1 MAIIAS
7 NINTEKAQQAKP
19 EEKKEV
25 DLGRKEDGE
34 TMPAMIVE
42 LTRKELYEEVWK
54 LSVAGVARKYDI
66 PYVKCLAQI
75 KAAKIPIPSSGYWTK
90 INFGKPVEQ
99 TPLPGD
105 GEEIVTLQ
113 KDAFRRTNTAD
124 LEETNQITAPQ
135 DRVESASFDASYPAE
150 PAVQA
155 ATEDEADQV
164 DDMPPET
171 VQKLGQTYN
180 VYDRETLYR
189 EVWER
194 PVTEVAKRYKVSD
207 VAIHKV
213 CQSLDIPTP
222 PQGYWAKLRAGKTV
236 KKPPLPPGGESKK
249 IGVQTGA
256 GTSNRGKE
264 KTVPLEFLPEEERQV
279 VLNVAAQILLPQ
291 ENARMRSEIVA
302 HRKKISEWS
311 KRKRQQERK
320 FGASWSRGRNREP
333 APPFAEGF
341 SEEQQPRVFRLID
354 ALAKAMTPLG
364 WELTADLKFAMGQ
377 DSVTLMFSESTDKV
391 LHTPT
396 KEENLKLLQYEEER
410 KKHSWASKPQIRK
423 YDAVYNGR
431 LSVSINGAKTFR
443 DCRSYVLEDRLGDM
457 MLAIYEEAERVK
469 QARLAREE
477 AERQRREQERKR
489 EEYRKLYNAEVDRTL
504 ALVNCAEDYETAC
517 RIRNYVSAMEKAHP
531 EQDLSEWASWA
542 RAKADWY
549 DPTIAKEDE
558 LLGRRKHEKNQ
569 KDKGPEHKG
578 YWW

>member
-7 NINTEKAQQAKP
+7 NADAEKAQQAQP
-19 EEKKEV
+19 EEKKET
-25 DLGRKEDGE
+25 DLGRKEDEE
-34 TMPAMIVE
+34 TMPPITVE
-42 LTRKELYEEVWK
+42 LTRKELYEEIWK
-54 LSVAGVARKYDI
+54 LSVAGVARKYGI
-66 PYVKCLAQI
+66 PYAKCLTQI
-75 KAAKIPIPSSGYWTK
+75 KAAQIPIPPSGYWTK
-90 INFGKPVEQ
+90 INFGKQVEQ

-105 GEEIVTLQ
+105 GDAIVTLQ
-113 KDAFRRTNTAD
+113 KDNFQEPNTAKSEQVVQIASLQERTESVSPNASTPMD
-124 LEETNQITAPQ
+124 PIAQSAAEEITNQA
-135 DRVESASFDASYPAE
+135 
-150 PAVQA
+150 
-155 ATEDEADQV
+155 
-164 DDMPPET
+164 PPET
-171 VQKLGQTYN
+171 VQRFGQTYN
-180 VYDRETLYR
+180 VYNRETLYR
-189 EVWER
+189 EVWNM

-213 CQSLDIPTP
+213 CKSLNIPTP
-222 PQGYWAKLRAGKTV
+222 PPGYWAKLRAGKPV

-249 IGVQTGA
+249 MGVQTGA
-256 GTSNRGKE
+256 GNSNRSNE
-264 KTVPLEFLPEEERQV
+264 TEIPLEFLPEEERQV

-291 ENARMRSEIVA
+291 ENDRMLPEIVA
-302 HRKKISEWS
+302 HRKKIAEWS
-311 KRKRQQERK
+311 KRKRQQERE
-320 FGASWSRGRNREP
+320 FGAGWNRGRNQEP
-333 APPFAEGF
+333 APLFAEGV
-341 SEEQQPRVFRLID
+341 SEEQQSRVFRLID

-364 WELTADLKFAMGQ
+364 WELTADLKFAIGQ

-396 KEENLKLLQYEEER
+396 KEENLNLLQYEEER

-431 LSVSINGAKTFR
+431 LGVSINGARTFR
-443 DCRSYVLEDRLGDM
+443 DCRSYVLEERLGDM

-469 QARLAREE
+469 QARLDREE

-489 EEYRKLYNAEVDRTL
+489 EEHRKLYNAEVDRTL

-517 RIRNYVSAMEKAHP
+517 RIRSYVSAMEKAHP

-558 LLGRRKHEKNQ
+558 FLGKREHEKNQ

>member
-7 NINTEKAQQAKP
+7 NADAEKAQQAQP
-19 EEKKEV
+19 EEKKEA

-34 TMPAMIVE
+34 TMPSLTVE
-42 LTRKELYEEVWK
+42 LTRKKLYEEIWK
-54 LSVAGVARKYDI
+54 LSVAGVAKKYGI
-66 PYVKCLAQI
+66 PYAKCLAQI
-75 KAAKIPIPSSGYWTK
+75 KAAQIPIPPSGYWTK
-90 INFGKPVEQ
+90 INFGKQVEQ
-99 TPLPGD
+99 MPLPGD
-105 GEEIVTLQ
+105 GDAIVTLQ
-113 KDAFRRTNTAD
+113 KDNFQEPDTAKSEQMVQTTSLQERTESMSPNASTPMEPIAQSAA
-124 LEETNQITAPQ
+124 EEITNQA
-135 DRVESASFDASYPAE
+135 
-150 PAVQA
+150 
-155 ATEDEADQV
+155 
-164 DDMPPET
+164 PPET
-171 VQKLGQTYN
+171 VQRFGQTYN
-180 VYDRETLYR
+180 VYNRETLYQ
-189 EVWER
+189 EVWNT

-213 CQSLDIPTP
+213 CKSLNIPTP
-222 PQGYWAKLRAGKTV
+222 PPGYWAKLRAGKPV

-249 IGVQTGA
+249 MGMQTRT
-256 GTSNRGKE
+256 GTSNRANE
-264 KTVPLEFLPEEERQV
+264 KAVPLEFLPEEERQV

-291 ENARMRSEIVA
+291 EKARMQPEIVA

-311 KRKRQQERK
+311 KRKRQQERE
-320 FGASWSRGRNREP
+320 FGAGWNQGRNREP

-364 WELTADLKFAMGQ
+364 WELTADLKLAMGQ
-377 DSVTLMFSESTDKV
+377 DSVTLVFSESTDQV

-396 KEENLKLLQYEEER
+396 KEENMKLLQYEEEK

-431 LSVSINGAKTFR
+431 LGISINGARTFR
-443 DCRSYVLEDRLGDM
+443 DCRSYVLEERLGDV

-469 QARLAREE
+469 QARLDREE

-489 EEYRKLYNAEVDRTL
+489 EEHRRLYNAEVDRTL
-504 ALVNCAEDYETAC
+504 ALVNCAEDYEIAC
-517 RIRNYVSAMEKAHP
+517 RIRSYVSAMEKAHP

-542 RAKADWY
+542 RSKADWY
-549 DPTIAKEDE
+549 DPIIAKEDE
-558 LLGRRKHEKNQ
+558 FLGKREHEKNQ

>member
-1 MAIIAS
+1 LAIIAS
-7 NINTEKAQQAKP
+7 NADAEKAQQAQP
-19 EEKKEV
+19 EEKKET
-25 DLGRKEDGE
+25 DLGRKEDEE
-34 TMPAMIVE
+34 TMPPITVE
-42 LTRKELYEEVWK
+42 LTRKELYEEIWK
-54 LSVAGVARKYDI
+54 LSVAGVARKYGI
-66 PYVKCLAQI
+66 PYAKCLTQI
-75 KAAKIPIPSSGYWTK
+75 KAAQIPIPPSGYWTK
-90 INFGKPVEQ
+90 INFGKQVEQ

-105 GEEIVTLQ
+105 GDAIVTLQ
-113 KDAFRRTNTAD
+113 KDNFQEPNTAKSEQVVQIASLQERTESVSPNASTPMD
-124 LEETNQITAPQ
+124 PIAQSAAEEITNQA
-135 DRVESASFDASYPAE
+135 
-150 PAVQA
+150 
-155 ATEDEADQV
+155 
-164 DDMPPET
+164 PPET
-171 VQKLGQTYN
+171 VQRFGQTYN
-180 VYDRETLYR
+180 VYNRETLYR
-189 EVWER
+189 EVWNM

-213 CQSLDIPTP
+213 CKSLNIPTP
-222 PQGYWAKLRAGKTV
+222 PPGYWAKLRAGKPV

-249 IGVQTGA
+249 MGVQTGA
-256 GTSNRGKE
+256 GNSNRSNE
-264 KTVPLEFLPEEERQV
+264 TEIPLEFLPEEERQV

-291 ENARMRSEIVA
+291 ENDRMLPEIVA
-302 HRKKISEWS
+302 HRKKIAEWS
-311 KRKRQQERK
+311 KRKRQQERE
-320 FGASWSRGRNREP
+320 FGAGWNRGRNQEP
-333 APPFAEGF
+333 APLFAEGV
-341 SEEQQPRVFRLID
+341 SEEQQSRVFRLID

-364 WELTADLKFAMGQ
+364 WELTADLKFAIGQ

-431 LSVSINGAKTFR
+431 LGVSINGARTFR
-443 DCRSYVLEDRLGDM
+443 DCRSYVLEERLGDM

-469 QARLAREE
+469 QARLDREE

-489 EEYRKLYNAEVDRTL
+489 EEHRKLYNAEVDRTL

-517 RIRNYVSAMEKAHP
+517 RIRSYVSAMEKAHP

-558 LLGRRKHEKNQ
+558 FLGKREHEKNQ